1 MKFWRQPKDEKKD
14 HMNFLQ
20 HLAGR
25 DKQLEFTEFSNSAE
39 SLGKYD
45 TAVEANQHYFTI
57 RKPKGRVPFD
67 ANLLTAGQVK
77 FSAHGMSQ
85 RVRQKLSSSIRKRS
99 RIQQGMH
106 SSFEGKASAEVYD
119 AVYGILE
126 NRRCAFKASEHFHRP
141 KILRDH
147 LKEMADKSQSRWGY
161 SSSIHGEKEKDFE
174 VNWGEF
180 RKYLYGHTTLREIKN
195 PIIESLCRRHK
206 DLIKRVKDNTNATAT
221 ILAALEIASDFWV
234 TQEKSSGGQAV
245 PDVNGDTPADVVV
258 NGVNVNATKAE
269 NIDPDDAV
277 QIAQDMMD
285 EVKDEVTE
293 DYKQDQI
300 RNSGVRTT
308 AGVKDLPDNAT
319 FENVVDDH
327 IENADTIKSTEELTT
342 GYRCGAVIVNDVKT
356 SPYITTIDVSAL
368 ELDSQA
374 DKNRVSLGTNGSRM
388 KRNRA
393 WRLPFLGDPKVFQ
406 KNPATSADL
415 IVLVDISSSMGRP
428 SVEGQSSNYHSPY
441 QVALDFSTAVKNRFP
456 NAIVHGFSQ
465 IDRRHPHNTDKVNAG
480 LYPITE
486 NTIPNAP
493 RGSTPLCGALKGIED
508 NYNLDNARVLVITD
522 GQPNDC
528 NSGDSDDCVRNR
540 TGAWINQG
548 IRFGVIWISHRMDM
562 KHPLPADFTIHKQ
575 TYEMPNSEDLAQVF
589 KFLKG

>member
-1 MKFWRQPKDEKKD
+1 MKFWRKPKDEKKD

-25 DKQLEFTEFSNSAE
+25 DKQLEFTEFSNSATT
-39 SLGKYD
+39 LGKYD
-45 TAVEANQHYFTI
+45 TAVEASQNYFTI
-57 RKPKGRVPFD
+57 RKPKGRVPFN

-77 FSAHGMSQ
+77 FSAHNMSQ
-85 RVRQKLSSSIRKRS
+85 RVRDKLGRSITKRARGIDS
-99 RIQQGMH
+99 WT
-106 SSFEGKASAEVYD
+106 GKASVQVYD

-141 KILRDH
+141 KILTDH

-161 SSSIHGEKEKDFE
+161 ASSIHGENAQDFE
-174 VNWGEF
+174 VDWGEF

-206 DLIKRVKDNTNATAT
+206 DLIKRVKDNRNPTAT

-245 PDVNGDTPADVVV
+245 PDSNGDVPVDVVV
-258 NGVNVNATKAE
+258 NGVNVNETKSDD
-269 NIDPDDAV
+269 IDPDDAI

-293 DYKQDQI
+293 DYKQDQV

-308 AGVKDLPDNAT
+308 AGVKELPDDAT
-319 FENVVDDH
+319 FDDVVDDDV
-327 IENADTIKSTEELTT
+327 ENSETIKSAKGLTT
-342 GYRCGAVIVNDVKT
+342 GNRCGAEIFSEVDT
-356 SPYITTIDVSAL
+356 LPYFSTIDINAL
-368 ELDSQA
+368 ELDSQV
-374 DKNRVSLGTNGSRM
+374 DKNRVTLGTNGSRM

-393 WRLPFLGDPKVFQ
+393 WRLPFLGDPNVFQ
-406 KNPATSADL
+406 KNPATGADL
-415 IVLVDISSSMGRP
+415 IVLLDISISMGHCKE
-428 SVEGQSSNYHSPY
+428 VGEGRGYLSPY
-441 QVALDFSTAVKNRFP
+441 QVGLDYGTAIRSRFP
-456 NAIVHGFSQ
+456 NATVLGF
-465 IDRRHPHNTDKVNAG
+465 TKVPREHREDGLNAG

-486 NTIPNAP
+486 NTIPDVG

-508 NYNLDNARVLVITD
+508 HFNLDNARVLVITD

-528 NSGDSDDCVRNR
+528 NSGDSYECVTNR
-540 TGAWINQG
+540 TNAWINKG
-548 IRFGVIWISHRMDM
+548 IRFGIVWISHYMRND
-562 KHPLPADFTIHKQ
+562 HPLPTDFTIHKQ
-575 TYEMPNSEDLAQVF
+575 TYESANADDLEQVF
-589 KFLKG
+589 RFMKG